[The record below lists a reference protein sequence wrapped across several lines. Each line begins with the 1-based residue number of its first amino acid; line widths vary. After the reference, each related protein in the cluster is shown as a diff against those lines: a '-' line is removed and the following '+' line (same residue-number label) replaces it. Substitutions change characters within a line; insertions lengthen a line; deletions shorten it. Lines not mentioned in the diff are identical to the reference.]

1 MKPNEILDKILD
13 LIAAYRAAKVLKRKK
28 VKKLKRAAIC
38 VGHSRIGDKGA
49 SSVGGV
55 DEWTFNKKVADLLQK
70 QLRHQGINSVVFDDY
85 PSESYGRA
93 MDWIGQ
99 SVEKE
104 KCDIAI
110 ELHFNSYS
118 SSKAEGYEYLY
129 YHTSNNGRR
138 LAECFRKAHSKTF
151 AVQKDRGVKAIEP
164 DGRGARFLRS
174 VPPPAVICE
183 PFFGS
188 SPKEWI
194 LFDAKHSLLADVY
207 AQAIVEYFNN
217 AWGTTGKNTTTTKV
231 NRNKRRI
238 GLAVMARAVRWR
250 RF

>member
-1 MKPNEILDKILD
+1 MKPSEILDKILE
-13 LIAAYRAAKVLKRKK
+13 LIAAYKAAKAAKRKK
-28 VKKLKRAAIC
+28 VKKLKKVAIC

-55 DEWTFNKKVADLLQK
+55 DEWTYNKKVADLLQNH
-70 QLRHQGINSVVFDDY
+70 LRHQGIQSVVFDDY
-85 PSESYGRA
+85 PSESYSRA
-93 MDWIGQ
+93 MDWLGQ
-99 SVEKE
+99 SVGKE

-118 SSKAEGYEYLY
+118 STKAEGYEYLH

-138 LAECFRKAHSKTF
+138 LAECFRKAQSETF
-151 AVQKDRGVKAIEP
+151 KVQKDRGVKAIEP
-164 DGRGARFLRS
+164 DGRGAGFLRS

-194 LFDAKHSLLADVY
+194 LFDSKHSLLADVY

-217 AWGTTGKNTTTTKV
+217 A
-231 NRNKRRI
+231 
-238 GLAVMARAVRWR
+238 
-250 RF
+250 